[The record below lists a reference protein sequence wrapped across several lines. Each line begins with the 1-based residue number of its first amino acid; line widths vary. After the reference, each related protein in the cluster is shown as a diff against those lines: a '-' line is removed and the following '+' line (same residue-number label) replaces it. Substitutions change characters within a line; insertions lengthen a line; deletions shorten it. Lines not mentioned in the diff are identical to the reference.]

1 MGSLY
6 QYIGSYMEKHLK
18 NDVIVKSVPIY
29 GTYVQNIPINDILRV
44 SLKPVPDLLQFVK
57 LFIIRN
63 SPNNTDKAA
72 VNYLIMI
79 TLITQQ
85 GDL

>member
-1 MGSLY
+1 
-6 QYIGSYMEKHLK
+6 MEKHLK

-29 GTYVQNIPINDILRV
+29 GTYVQNIPINDIFRI

>member
-1 MGSLY
+1 MD
-6 QYIGSYMEKHLK
+6 YMF
-18 NDVIVKSVPIY
+18 KS
-29 GTYVQNIPINDILRV
+29 INDILRV